1 MLASTLAA
9 SAERAR
15 ICGWFMK
22 ELGDPFRTGDVYSTA
37 FLLQL
42 NSVSEGVERG
52 GLVTFVPHVERKHD
66 IRVENI
72 TG

>member
-42 NSVSEGVERG
+42 HSEGGERGG

>member
-9 SAERAR
+9 SAERAG
-15 ICGWFMK
+15 ICGWFMR

-42 NSVSEGVERG
+42 NSEGGEREG
-52 GLVTFVPHVERKHD
+52 GGTGN
-66 IRVENI
+66 IRS
-72 TG
+72 TC